1 MLLYQILTSTIHGK
15 YKNLQKNN
23 KFEMIAPALNDKIE
37 FPDESYSLSDV
48 QDYFQLIIKKHETV
62 TVNPQK
68 RKYVSKI
75 ENKII

>member
-15 YKNLQKNN
+15 YEKLQKNN
-23 KFEMIAPALNDKIE
+23 KFEMIAPTLNDKTE
-37 FPDESYSLSDV
+37 LPDGSFSLSDV

-68 RKYVSKI
+68 RKYVVK
-75 ENKII
+75 